1 MIRILTALVSLFCV
15 LGLSAERVDYFATS
29 FSDGLPLGTLT
40 LDRDAQTLH
49 FTMVQAGFDQGDSWR
64 VFTSDGNSYAASPAR
79 HKTAKGETLQAA
91 DDWMVLPPVR
101 IMDRDATLEWQGMT
115 LAESINLGCSYEVR
129 VSTTGG
135 DPEDFNE
142 APLLSVEAEGLEGW
156 NHHELS
162 LAAYAGLQIWIAF
175 VHTSLNREILALDDI
190 RVSGSPGLYRL
201 TSQIPPY
208 HFGEAPLQLTA
219 SVQATSATPLQ
230 TFTVYCDC
238 GKDVMQRSYSGLNL
252 TSSSDAFEVAF
263 PEPVRLLPGEVLNY
277 KIWMEVEGNSSV
289 EQPAVVGTTESFL
302 FEAQHRTLVEE
313 GTGMWCT
320 YCPRGIVAMKRMRE
334 KYPDTFIGVAVHY
347 DDALGATQNIADY
360 CSEIHFP
367 SFPSAYVNRVTLC
380 GDPYPIGTDGRHTLQ
395 EGGLETCFL
404 AEQSIPAPADLALTW
419 SKLPNGKF
427 GVAATVCFAVNSA
440 DTDYRFAAIAVED
453 GVNGQGFYQ
462 TNFYSGSNVDMG
474 GFEALPTRI
483 PNYTFEEVARALLLP
498 YEGAVGSIPAHV
510 QAGETYGYSFEV
522 SNVPYDN
529 LSNVRV
535 VLMLLDAATGRV
547 VNAVQAYPSSVET
560 YEDVLNGI
568 VPSPLLPSATVAPR
582 YGLDGRIL
590 PANYHGIVVNQ
601 GRKQFLQ
608 R

>member
-29 FSDGLPLGTLT
+29 FSDGLPPGTLT

-79 HKTAKGETLQAA
+79 HKTAKGETPQAA

-101 IMDRDATLEWQGMT
+101 IMDRDAMLEWQGAT

-142 APLLSVEAEGLEGW
+142 TPLLSVEAEGLEEW

-162 LAAYAGLQIWIAF
+162 LAAYAGQQIWIAF
-175 VHTSLNREILALDDI
+175 VHTSLNREILALDDVC
-190 RVSGSPGLYRL
+190 VSGSPGLYRL
-201 TSQIPPY
+201 TSKVPAY
-208 HFGEAPLQLTA
+208 HFGEEPLRLTA
-219 SVQATSATPLQ
+219 SVQATSTTALQ
-230 TFTVYCDC
+230 AFTVYCDC
-238 GKDVMQRSYSGLNL
+238 GGEVMQQSYSGLNL
-252 TSSSDAFEVAF
+252 TASDDAFDVVFE
-263 PEPVRLLPGEVLNY
+263 EPVKLRPGEVLRY
-277 KIWMEVEGNSSV
+277 RMWMEVEGNASV
-289 EQPAVVGTTESFL
+289 EQPAVVGTTESYL

-320 YCPRGIVAMKRMRE
+320 YCPRGIVAMKQMRE

-380 GDPYPIGTDGRHTLQ
+380 GDPYPVGTNGQHTLL
-395 EGGLETCFL
+395 EGGLESCFL
-404 AEQSIPAPADLALTW
+404 AEQTIPAPADLSLTW
-419 SKLPNGKF
+419 TKLSDGKW
-427 GVAATVCFAVNSA
+427 GVAASARFAIHAA
-440 DTDYRFAAIAVED
+440 DCDYRFAAIAVED
-453 GVNGQGFYQ
+453 GVSGAGFYQ
-462 TNFYSGSNVDMG
+462 TNFYSGSGMDMG

-498 YEGAVGSIPAHV
+498 YEGAAGSIPPHV
-510 QAGETYGYSFEV
+510 RAGETYSYAFEV
-522 SNVPYDN
+522 ANVPYNN

-535 VLMLLDAATGRV
+535 VLMLLDATTGRV
-547 VNAVQAYPSSVET
+547 VNAVQASSASAKDYDEAM
-560 YEDVLNGI
+560 NGI
-568 VPSPLLPSATVAPR
+568 APLPLLSPAAVAPA
-582 YGLDGRIL
+582 YGLDGRLL
-590 PANYHGIVVNQ
+590 PAELRGIVVKQ
-601 GRKQFLQ
+601 GRKHFLQ